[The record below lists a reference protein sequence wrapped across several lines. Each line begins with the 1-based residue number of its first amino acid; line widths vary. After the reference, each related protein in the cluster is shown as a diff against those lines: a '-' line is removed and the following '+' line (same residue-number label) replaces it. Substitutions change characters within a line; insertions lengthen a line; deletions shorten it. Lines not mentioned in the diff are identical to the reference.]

1 MHSLQQPQPLQ
12 QAQHAQQAQQ
22 TQQVQHAQQTQPTQ
36 AGVQGSGGMVDASRK
51 NLLMLGILE
60 VLMREVLNPASSKE
74 TRDAAH
80 SCLEVMPAA
89 LRCARLAA
97 IMSLCD
103 VVGQC
108 CVPPQKGIV
117 CCAGNALCCSAQS
130 CAVATLYFDRLLQC
144 NVVAVLRHAVL
155 RYEFTTQSSVR
166 CCFAVLFYVILAT
179 DHCSIMAASH

>member
-1 MHSLQQPQPLQ
+1 MHSLQQPQPL
-12 QAQHAQQAQQ
+12 QHAQQAQQ

-89 LRCARLAA
+89 LL
-97 IMSLCD
+97 L
-103 VVGQC
+103 
-108 CVPPQKGIV
+108 
-117 CCAGNALCCSAQS
+117 
-130 CAVATLYFDRLLQC
+130 LY
-144 NVVAVLRHAVL
+144 
-155 RYEFTTQSSVR
+155 
-166 CCFAVLFYVILAT
+166 
-179 DHCSIMAASH
+179 